1 MKRNYLIIVLSA
13 LFLAACSSG
22 KNRLENGDYD
32 VAVYKAVKRLQQ
44 KPDHKKAEKVL
55 REAYSLA
62 VNGHMAKIEYAD
74 KSNNTFKY
82 DRMVNEYRSIA
93 RLNNAIRKYPKYA
106 KLVTLTD
113 VTDELIYSKNQAA
126 EAHFREGHTLLN
138 MNVKQRSRDAYF

>member
-13 LFLAACSSG
+13 LLLAACSSG

-62 VNGHMAKIEYAD
+62 VNGHMAKIEY
-74 KSNNTFKY
+74 
-82 DRMVNEYRSIA
+82 NEQRTKNY
-93 RLNNAIRKYPKYA
+93 
-106 KLVTLTD
+106 KLF
-113 VTDELIYSKNQAA
+113 SK
-126 EAHFREGHTLLN
+126 
-138 MNVKQRSRDAYF
+138 KK